1 MRSNKTPTAKVVS
14 QSALPRRLRLFYG
27 IGEFGQQ
34 FSICALNY
42 FLLYFYTDVLK
53 IDPIAA
59 GVLMLIAKFWDGIN
73 DPIMGLFIDRSK
85 PGKEGKCRP
94 FLLRWSIPA
103 GVFLFLLFYA
113 PNLSPTL
120 RLVYAYVTYFGQD
133 LCYTA
138 TGIAYTTLQARIAP
152 EPQDR
157 VTLNQSRAF
166 ISMFAAIFV
175 SSATM
180 ALVTAMGHGDE
191 RKGFAIV
198 IGIYAI
204 ILTVSYIVVYLLTKG
219 FDSADIVSEEELASS
234 AKAASEKIPVK
245 DAILAL
251 FKNDMW
257 RWYLLT
263 GVLYYG
269 TTSVTSGLLIFYVSY
284 YMGKASLTGL
294 AGLCSMISGFLA
306 IVFLGKLSR
315 KLGKNRTAIT
325 GMCIALV
332 CMIVRIVTGDR
343 SIPLYLACLLI
354 SGFGVT
360 LFSSLLVPNIMDCI
374 EYGEWKTG
382 VRNEALV
389 MSAYSFGTK
398 MGQGVGASSIAFMLA
413 AVGYEEAL
421 STQSD
426 ACVAGIH
433 NLGTLIPLV
442 AYLGLVLLMLYINK
456 RFEKQMPEIREQLR
470 SRKHAANTNA

>member
-1 MRSNKTPTAKVVS
+1 MAFKKSPKVKVVS
-14 QSALPRRLRLFYG
+14 ESGLPRRLRMFYG
-27 IGEFGQQ
+27 VGEFGQQ

-59 GVLMLIAKFWDGIN
+59 GVLMLVAKFWDGIN
-73 DPIMGLFIDRSK
+73 DPIMGLLIDRSK

-94 FLLRWSIPA
+94 FLLKWAVPA
-103 GVFLFLLFYA
+103 GVFLWLLFNA
-113 PNLSPTL
+113 PSLSPTMK
-120 RLVYAYVTYFGQD
+120 LVYAYIVYFGQD
-133 LCYTA
+133 MCYTA
-138 TGIAYTTLQARIAP
+138 TGIAYTTLQARIAS

-157 VTLNQSRAF
+157 VALNQSRAF

-180 ALVTAMGHGDE
+180 GLVTAMGHGDE
-191 RKGFAIV
+191 SKGFAMV
-198 IGIYAI
+198 IGIYAL
-204 ILTVSYIVVYLLTKG
+204 ILTLSYVFVYWLTKG
-219 FDSADIVSEEELASS
+219 FDNVDEATEEELS
-234 AKAASEKIPVK
+234 ANATAAEKLPIK
-245 DAILAL
+245 DSIIAL
-251 FKNDMW
+251 LKNNLW

-269 TTSVTSGLLIFYVSY
+269 TNSVTSGLLIYYVTY
-284 YMGKASLTGL
+284 YIGKSSLTGL
-294 AGLCSMISGFLA
+294 AGLCSMVSGFLA
-306 IVFLGKLSR
+306 IIFLGKLTR
-315 KLGKNRTAIT
+315 KIGKNRTAVT

-332 CMIVRIVTGDR
+332 CIIIRILTGDTI
-343 SIPLYLACLLI
+343 IPLYLACLLI

-398 MGQGVGASSIAFMLA
+398 MGQGLGSSSIAFMLA
-413 AVGYEEAL
+413 AVGYNEAL
-421 STQSD
+421 AVQSE
-426 ACVAGIH
+426 ACVSGIH
-433 NLGTLIPLV
+433 NLGTLIPLGS
-442 AYLGLVLLMLYINK
+442 YICLILLMSYINK
-456 RFEKQMPEIREQLR
+456 HFEKKMPEIRAQLKA
-470 SRKHAANTNA
+470 RKAAAK

>member
-1 MRSNKTPTAKVVS
+1 MAFHKTPKVKAVAES
-14 QSALPRRLRLFYG
+14 GLPRRLRLFYG
-27 IGEFGQQ
+27 VGEFGQQ

-85 PGKEGKCRP
+85 PGKNGKCRP
-94 FLLRWSIPA
+94 FLLRWALPA

-120 RLVYAYVTYFGQD
+120 RLVYAYITYFGQD

-138 TGIAYTTLQARIAP
+138 TGIAYTTLQARIAS

-157 VTLNQSRAF
+157 VALNQSRAF

-180 ALVTAMGHGDE
+180 GLVTSVGQGNEA
-191 RKGFAIV
+191 KGFALV
-198 IGIYAI
+198 IGVYAV
-204 ILTVSYIVVYLLTKG
+204 ILTLSYVFVYWLTKG
-219 FDSADIVSEEELASS
+219 FDNVDEATEEELAG
-234 AKAASEKIPVK
+234 AKNTEQLPIRDAVAA
-245 DAILAL
+245 LL
-251 FKNDMW
+251 KNDMW

-269 TTSVTSGLLIFYVSY
+269 TNSVNSGLLIYYVTY
-284 YMGKASLTGL
+284 YIGKSSLSGL
-294 AGLCSMISGFLA
+294 AGLCSMVSGFLA
-306 IVFLGKLSR
+306 IIFLGKLTR
-315 KLGKNRTAIT
+315 KIGKNRTAVT

-332 CMIVRIVTGDR
+332 CILVRIITGDTI
-343 SIPLYLACLLI
+343 IPLYLACLLI

-374 EYGEWKTG
+374 EYGQWKTG

-398 MGQGVGASSIAFMLA
+398 MGQGLGSSSIAFMLA
-413 AVGYEEAL
+413 AVGYSEAL
-421 STQSD
+421 SVQSE
-426 ACVAGIH
+426 ACVNGIH
-433 NLGTLIPLV
+433 NLGTLIPLFS
-442 AYLGLVLLMLYINK
+442 YLCLILLMCYINK
-456 RFEKQMPEIREQLR
+456 RFEKKMPEIRTQLKE
-470 SRKHAANTNA
+470 RKAAAK